1 MKTWQADTIA
11 LSQYSLPTATYCR
24 SNTLWKQSI
33 WYSPVTQG
41 QCSAAVKCKDGV
53 VFAVEKKSYKKL
65 QDSSSIKKIHFIDE
79 NICAAFSGLNSDGR
93 ILVNNA
99 RLKAQ
104 SYRLD
109 YEDAPTIEFMSRYIS
124 EVVQKYTQTGGARPF
139 GLSMFVAGFNREH
152 VPKLYLVEPSGMITS
167 WKAHAIGLAL
177 VYAERIT
184 RMWSITYRRTIRKR
198 SL

>member
-1 MKTWQADTIA
+1 MLD
-11 LSQYSLPTATYCR
+11 LL
-24 SNTLWKQSI
+24 
-33 WYSPVTQG
+33 QG
-41 QCSAAVKCKDGV
+41 QCSAAVKCKDGI

-152 VPKLYLVEPSGMITS
+152 MPKLYLVEPSGMITS
-167 WKAHAIGLAL
+167 WKAHAIGFTS
-177 VYAERIT
+177 VYLERTT
-184 RMWSITYRRTIRKR
+184 RT
-198 SL
+198 